1 MAARTKNKTTTVVPF
16 RLDPDELEEL
26 DARAAEAG
34 RTRSDFLRE
43 AIRAKVQRRRRLPSR
58 AALLDASQAVKGIG
72 RNLNQLTK
80 AAHETRRY
88 PDPDWLAQFTAE
100 FERIRPYVTML
111 EQIAMGELEA
121 HQGHD
126 HRA

>member
-1 MAARTKNKTTTVVPF
+1 MATKQKEKRSTVVPF
-16 RLDPDELEEL
+16 RLDPDELERL
-26 DARAAEAG
+26 DSLAKEAG

-43 AIRAKVQRRRRLPSR
+43 AIRVKVQRRRKMPDR

-88 PDPDWLAQFTAE
+88 PDATWLAAFAEE
-100 FERIRPYVTML
+100 FERIRPYIETL
-111 EQIAMGELEA
+111 ENIALGDIEA
-121 HQGHD
+121 LTGDDQ
-126 HRA
+126 RV